1 MNNSILFSIDNCSL
15 ELHSLNRTSVS
26 LYITFRFPVYLNDN
40 ICFPNRSFL
49 FKYFFIQTR
58 DLFTMRFR
66 RTTRWSRYCV
76 THEDRNWNLFSGV
89 FDQFRR
95 EIYKGSKKNSVGC
108 CWGELTGR
116 RNGQPSLREPRTFS
130 TMSSWAMWNL
140 FQRRPS
146 KVKLKGCYQLASFC
160 LQSAVVCFLPCSMVK
175 WQRLKVLF
183 NCLTVTRSV
192 CWSYFVSYAAT
203 K

>member
-1 MNNSILFSIDNCSL
+1 MNNSILFSIDNSSL
-15 ELHSLNRTSVS
+15 ELHSLNRTPVS

-95 EIYKGSKKNSVGC
+95 EIYKGSKKNSDGC
-108 CWGELTGR
+108 CWGELADETVNHR
-116 RNGQPSLREPRTFS
+116 WENHAHFQQWVLERCEICSSVDLRK
-130 TMSSWAMWNL
+130 WN
-140 FQRRPS
+140 
-146 KVKLKGCYQLASFC
+146 
-160 LQSAVVCFLPCSMVK
+160 
-175 WQRLKVLF
+175 
-183 NCLTVTRSV
+183 
-192 CWSYFVSYAAT
+192 
-203 K
+203 